1 LAEANA
7 IAHLAS
13 QVIVV
18 GDHLRKSQSQGKV
31 TFMAQVFRLPVIIE
45 QDEDGIFIVECPV
58 LQGCHSYGY
67 TLEEALEN
75 IKDAIRLHI
84 EARRQLGEPLPT
96 NVQVREVEV
105 IV

>member
-1 LAEANA
+1 MAEANA
-7 IAHLAS
+7 IAHLLAKLS
-13 QVIVV
+13 VD
-18 GDHLRKSQSQGKV
+18 DHLCKSQMQGTV

>member
-1 LAEANA
+1 M
-7 IAHLAS
+7 
-13 QVIVV
+13 
-18 GDHLRKSQSQGKV
+18 QGKL

>member
-1 LAEANA
+1 M
-7 IAHLAS
+7 
-13 QVIVV
+13 
-18 GDHLRKSQSQGKV
+18 QGTV

-75 IKDAIRLHI
+75 IKDAIQLCI
-84 EARRQLGEPLPT
+84 EERMAHGEPPLSAEWC
-96 NVQVREVEV
+96 EVE
-105 IV
+105 IVA

>member
-1 LAEANA
+1 MAEANA
-7 IAHLAS
+7 VAYLLAKLS
-13 QVIVV
+13 V
-18 GDHLRKSQSQGKV
+18 GDHLRKSQKQGTV

>member
-1 LAEANA
+1 
-7 IAHLAS
+7 
-13 QVIVV
+13 
-18 GDHLRKSQSQGKV
+18 
-31 TFMAQVFRLPVIIE
+31 MAQVFRLPVIIE

-58 LQGCHSYGY
+58 LQGCHSYVY